1 MLSKILKR
9 FRERE
14 PELVEEPD
22 DPPTAQ
28 VDPRVADMQRNR
40 VRGREK
46 KIVGSGFDPYNSGA
60 FDRSGTWE
68 RVPRK

>member
-9 FRERE
+9 FRDRE
-14 PELVEEPD
+14 PEVEEPD

-40 VRGREK
+40 ARGREK
-46 KIVGSGFDPYNSGA
+46 QIIGGGFDPYNSGA
-60 FDRSGTWE
+60 FDKSGAWE
-68 RVPRK
+68 RVQRK